1 MIPVRREIDKESTM
15 TSVCVETYGCT
26 LNQSESEEL
35 IHQLDGYRLVDSAS
49 EAHVVVLNTC
59 MVIEAT
65 ERKILKRIE
74 LLYSERGDRTLII
87 TGCMVQPLG
96 DRLRSLFP
104 ELLVI
109 QNGRVAPY
117 ILAHFSYE
125 PNTTSRLN
133 VTARVKIAQ
142 GCLGSCS
149 YCIVKL
155 IKGPIKS
162 RSVEAITKDV
172 EHRIQHGAKQIFLT
186 AQDGGAYGLDSGC
199 RLPELIEVLNEL
211 KYDFRLRIGMMNVS
225 SIQDIVEDLV
235 RAFTYPKVYKFLHL
249 PVQSGSDRVLER
261 MGRGYTVT
269 DFKHIVARFR
279 REYRDITLSTDFIV
293 GFPTETAEDF
303 QATMQLLKVIRPL
316 KVNITRFSKRKGTP
330 AFILEPVVGRIAKER
345 SRMLTEDHHRISHE
359 QNCLS
364 LGKTFRALAVERGKN
379 ESTIL
384 YNNSYRPIVVARKLT
399 LGVRY
404 AVLVTKATPTYLI
417 GTLS

>member
-1 MIPVRREIDKESTM
+1 M

-74 LLYSERGDRTLII
+74 LLYGQRGQRKLIVG
-87 TGCMVQPLG
+87 GCMVQPLG
-96 DRLRSLFP
+96 DQLRSLFP
-104 ELLVI
+104 ELLVM
-109 QNGRVAPY
+109 QNDRVAPY
-117 ILAHFSYE
+117 ILTHFSCE
-125 PNTTSRLN
+125 PSATSRLN

-142 GCLGSCS
+142 GCQGSCS

-172 EHRIQHGAKQIFLT
+172 EHRIQHGAKQVFLT

-199 RLPELIEVLNEL
+199 RLPELITVLSEL

-225 SIQDIVEDLV
+225 SIQDIIEDLL
-235 RAFTYPKVYKFLHL
+235 RAFKYPKVYKFLHL
-249 PVQSGSDRVLER
+249 PVQSGSNRVLER
-261 MGRGYTVT
+261 MGRGYTVS
-269 DFKHIVARFR
+269 DFKRIVARFR
-279 REYRDITLSTDFIV
+279 RAYPDITLSTDFIV

-303 QATMQLLKVIRPL
+303 QATMQLLREIRPV

-330 AFILEPVVGRIAKER
+330 AFVLKPVVGRIAKER
-345 SRMLTEDHHRISHE
+345 SRMLTTGHHRIAYE

-379 ESTIL
+379 ESTVL
-384 YNNSYRPIVVARKLT
+384 YNDNYRPIVVARKLT

-404 AVLVTKATPTYLI
+404 AVRVTKATPTYLI